1 MFRNKKTILSAVIV
15 LFLITVVLGARILK
29 PRAAKRK
36 EATPTSARETLA
48 APAAKHGPVQVVRF
62 TLYDAGIYPREAQVQ
77 KGLVAIMI
85 EDLSGGTSGLVV
97 QRVNGNAR
105 QSVGNVQ
112 RIQSHWR
119 GRQEIQLEPGNYEVF
134 MADRPKNKAQ
144 LTVAP

>member
-1 MFRNKKTILSAVIV
+1 MFRNKKMVSSVGVGLL
-15 LFLITVVLGARILK
+15 LFTAVLGARIWK
-29 PRAAKRK
+29 PRATKRMD
-36 EATPTSARETLA
+36 ATVTRETSAA
-48 APAAKHGPVQVVRF
+48 AAKNGPVQVVRF

-97 QRVNGNAR
+97 QRMNGNAR